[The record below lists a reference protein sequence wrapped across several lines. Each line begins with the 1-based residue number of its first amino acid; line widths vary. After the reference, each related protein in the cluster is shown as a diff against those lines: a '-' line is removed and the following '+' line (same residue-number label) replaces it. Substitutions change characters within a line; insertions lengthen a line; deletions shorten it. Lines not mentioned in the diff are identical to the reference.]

1 MKHINLHEK
10 FLTVKRFRYPFS
22 NVFHLLFKIKCLFS
36 VKLSELFTFCLTII
50 CMKNGFLLL
59 DFSFEVIQLNQ
70 LLNFDNI
77 RQKTVEKPFI
87 ITPIETRDTMNESIL
102 HVSQLTKTIKKTPI
116 IHDVSFDIQEGE
128 ILGFLGPNG
137 SGKTTTLRM
146 VVGLIRPTSGDIHIC
161 GYSLKK
167 DYIKAMR
174 NVGCIIEGPDLYG
187 YMSGYKNLELLGSM
201 SENVTKADIDE
212 AVALVGMEN
221 RIHDKVDVYSMGMKQ
236 RIGLA
241 QALIHKP
248 RLLILDEPTN
258 GLDPQGIHE
267 FREIVKK
274 LAKDKGISVLIS
286 SHLISEVQLMCDRVS
301 IINKGRIIKNASIE
315 EMLSTGE
322 VIWTLDDPVKGQAIL
337 ENTFKLSSTIDQRG
351 LRTTIDISRLPDIN
365 RTFFAAGLEI
375 SFVDNKKQTLED
387 LFLSL
392 THEEKI

>member
-1 MKHINLHEK
+1 MASSVLK
-10 FLTVKRFRYPFS
+10 VS
-22 NVFHLLFKIKCLFS
+22 N
-36 VKLSELFTFCLTII
+36 
-50 CMKNGFLLL
+50 
-59 DFSFEVIQLNQ
+59 
-70 LLNFDNI
+70 
-77 RQKTVEKPFI
+77 
-87 ITPIETRDTMNESIL
+87 
-102 HVSQLTKTIKKTPI
+102 LTKRIKKTQI
-116 IHDVSFDIQEGE
+116 IHDVSFDIKEGE

-146 VVGLIRPTSGDIHIC
+146 VVGLIRPTSGDIQIC
-161 GYSLKK
+161 GHALKEE
-167 DYIKAMR
+167 YINAMS

-201 SENVTKADIDE
+201 SKDVTKKDIDE
-212 AVALVGMEN
+212 AVSLVGMEN

-274 LAKDKGISVLIS
+274 LAEEKGISVLIS

-315 EMLSTGE
+315 DMLSTGE
-322 VIWTLDDPVKGQAIL
+322 VIWTLDDPGKGQRIL
-337 ENTFKLSSTIDQRG
+337 EETFEITSTIDQRG
-351 LRTTIDISRLPDIN
+351 LSANLDISRLPDIN
-365 RTFFAAGLEI
+365 KAFFDAGLRI
-375 SFVDNKKQTLED
+375 SLVDNKKQTLED